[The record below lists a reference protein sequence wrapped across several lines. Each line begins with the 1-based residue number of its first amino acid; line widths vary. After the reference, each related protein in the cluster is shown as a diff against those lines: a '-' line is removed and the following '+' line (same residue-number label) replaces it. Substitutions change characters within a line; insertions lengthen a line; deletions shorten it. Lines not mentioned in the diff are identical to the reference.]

1 MMMARTPASIL
12 AVLLLALG
20 LVLAPAMTQAGPLGD
35 AKSAGWVGEQPNG
48 YLGVVPGAPGN
59 AQALVSDINA
69 KRQAKYESIASSQG
83 TTLRAVETVAGEK
96 LIKRA
101 KPGEYIMTP
110 SGQWV
115 RK

>member
-1 MMMARTPASIL
+1 MMARTPASIL
-12 AVLLLALG
+12 AALLFALG
-20 LVLAPAMTQAGPLGD
+20 LALAPAVAEASPLDD
-35 AKSAGWVGEQPNG
+35 AKAAGWVGERPDG
-48 YLGVVPGAPGN
+48 YLGVVPGAPAS

-69 KRQAKYESIASSQG
+69 KRQAKYESVAQSQN
-83 TTLRAVETVAGEK
+83 TDLQAVEVVAGEK

>member
-1 MMMARTPASIL
+1 MMARTPASIL

-20 LVLAPAMTQAGPLGD
+20 LVLAPAMTQAGPLDD
-35 AKSAGWVGEQPNG
+35 AKAAGWVGERPNG
-48 YLGVVPGAPGN
+48 YLGPVPGAPASVVPLLN
-59 AQALVSDINA
+59 DINA
-69 KRQAKYESIASSQG
+69 RRRAKYESIASSQG

-110 SGQWV
+110 SGQWA